1 VAKYLNPPEEPSLS
15 ELVSELT
22 SELQLLV
29 RNELELAKIEVSE
42 QAKRGAKAGAL
53 GGVAAVGGMLGLL
66 LLSFAAAWGL
76 AEVVPTGVAFLLV
89 GVVFL
94 VVAAVCAS
102 AARKQIAAFKPVPEQ
117 TLSTLKDDV
126 EVAKASLSRG
136 ASGPA

>member
-53 GGVAAVGGMLGLL
+53 GAVAAVGGLFGLL
-66 LLSFAAAWGL
+66 LVSFAAAWGL
-76 AEVVPTGVAFLLV
+76 AEVIPAGVAFLVV
-89 GVVFL
+89 GVVYL

-102 AARKQIAAFKPVPEQ
+102 KARKQVAAFKPVPQQ
-117 TLSTLKDDV
+117 TLTTLKDDV
-126 EVAKASLSRG
+126 QVAKASLSRG